1 MPIHRGPR
9 LDDLI
14 SRLPG
19 AIPIQANL
27 IQVWPDKA
35 NGTSVTGSSTPSWI
49 QLLAAASAPTVP
61 FICSFFVNTSA
72 SWSTDLELGTG
83 VAGSEIARA
92 QVGIFVA
99 KNGNG
104 WPLPLYV
111 VPGGTRVAVTSYD
124 AGNITVTKL
133 VTMRIPRTN
142 DAFRNLRSV
151 RKLQYGGFYP
161 GRPTSGSAYLSIS
174 VTAATASA
182 WTNTSA
188 WSQMIAST
196 PNNML
201 IYHIGMSAHQNSSGQ
216 IDFGFGASGSEVIFA
231 SLPYQAAMANGQQ
244 VCWDLPAPIFIPSG
258 TRIAVRHTTDD
269 GSAWNGYN
277 NHISGINAGNDL

>member
-1 MPIHRGPR
+1 MPIHRGPG
-9 LDDLI
+9 LTDLI
-14 SRLPG
+14 ARLPG
-19 AIPIQANL
+19 VIPIQANL
-27 IQVWPDKA
+27 IQCWPNLA
-35 NGTSVTGSSTPSWI
+35 NGTSLTGGNPGAWT

-61 FICSFFVNTSA
+61 FICSLMVMTS
-72 SWSTDLELGTG
+72 TG
-83 VAGSEIARA
+83 WNSDDEIA
-92 QVGIFVA
+92 VGGSGAEVAHGWIGIYAA

-111 VPGGTRVAVTSYD
+111 FPGGSRVSARSWSSTTDVM
-124 AGNITVTKL
+124 KL
-133 VTMRIPRTN
+133 ITMRIPQTN
-142 DAFRNLRSV
+142 DGLRNLRSV

-161 GRPTSGSAYLSIS
+161 GHPSGQNVFTIS

-182 WTNTSA
+182 WANTSA

-196 PNNML
+196 ANNML

-216 IDFGFGASGSEVIFA
+216 IDFGFGASGSEIIFA
-231 SLPYQAAMANGQQ
+231 SLPYQVAMANGQQ